1 MIKIILDKYRQLT
14 IGFLQVRPSKHFR
27 DQPKSS
33 IRKVSSLIKLETLSK
48 KKPPNRHSPERSQTQ
63 PKYLSI
69 LSIDKYLSIL
79 SIDKYLSISSYTS
92 WELSLISIYRTYTII
107 KNSTDIAKAATTMSV
122 FYFGFKKIQK
132 EQIFIHR
139 CQRTPNLGSFISYRI
154 SAVFFGLRIWQK
166 SYSTTSKVISKN
178 SFSKKLFH
186 YGGRQTVGIFVDS
199 IINF

>member
-33 IRKVSSLIKLETLSK
+33 IRRVSSLIKLETLSK

-69 LSIDKYLSIL
+69 LSIDKYLSI
-79 SIDKYLSISSYTS
+79 SSYTS

-107 KNSTDIAKAATTMSV
+107 KNLTDIAKAVTTMSV
-122 FYFGFKKIQK
+122 FYFGFKKNIKRTNFYTSLLAYSKFRQLYKLPYQCRIFWSQDLAK
-132 EQIFIHR
+132 E
-139 CQRTPNLGSFISYRI
+139 LLY
-154 SAVFFGLRIWQK
+154 
-166 SYSTTSKVISKN
+166 
-178 SFSKKLFH
+178 
-186 YGGRQTVGIFVDS
+186 
-199 IINF
+199 NFEGYI

>member
-33 IRKVSSLIKLETLSK
+33 IRKVSSLIKLEALSK

-63 PKYLSI
+63 P
-69 LSIDKYLSIL
+69 KYLSIL

-107 KNSTDIAKAATTMSV
+107 KNLTDIAKAVTTMSV
-122 FYFGFKKIQK
+122 FYFGFKKNIKRTNFYTSLLAYSKFRQLYKLPYQCRIFWSQDLAK
-132 EQIFIHR
+132 E
-139 CQRTPNLGSFISYRI
+139 LLY
-154 SAVFFGLRIWQK
+154 
-166 SYSTTSKVISKN
+166 
-178 SFSKKLFH
+178 
-186 YGGRQTVGIFVDS
+186 
-199 IINF
+199 NFEGYI

>member
-69 LSIDKYLSIL
+69 LSIDKYLSI
-79 SIDKYLSISSYTS
+79 SSYTS

-107 KNSTDIAKAATTMSV
+107 KNLTDIAKAVTTMSV
-122 FYFGFKKIQK
+122 FYFGFKKNIKRTNFYTSLLAYSKFRQLYKLPYQCRIFWSQDLAK
-132 EQIFIHR
+132 ELLYNFE
-139 CQRTPNLGSFISYRI
+139 G
-154 SAVFFGLRIWQK
+154 
-166 SYSTTSKVISKN
+166 YS
-178 SFSKKLFH
+178 
-186 YGGRQTVGIFVDS
+186 
-199 IINF
+199 

>member
-69 LSIDKYLSIL
+69 LSIDKYLSI
-79 SIDKYLSISSYTS
+79 SSYTS

-107 KNSTDIAKAATTMSV
+107 KNLTDIAKAVTTMSV
-122 FYFGFKKIQK
+122 FYFGFKKNIKRTNFYTSLLAYSKFRQLYKLPYQCRIFWSQDLAK
-132 EQIFIHR
+132 ELLYKFEGYI
-139 CQRTPNLGSFISYRI
+139 
-154 SAVFFGLRIWQK
+154 
-166 SYSTTSKVISKN
+166 
-178 SFSKKLFH
+178 
-186 YGGRQTVGIFVDS
+186 
-199 IINF
+199 

>member
-69 LSIDKYLSIL
+69 LSIDKYLSI
-79 SIDKYLSISSYTS
+79 SSYTS

-107 KNSTDIAKAATTMSV
+107 KNSTDVAKAVTTMSV
-122 FYFGFKKIQK
+122 FYFGFKKNIKRTNFYTSLLAYSKFRQLYKLPCQCRIFWSQDLAK
-132 EQIFIHR
+132 E
-139 CQRTPNLGSFISYRI
+139 LLY
-154 SAVFFGLRIWQK
+154 
-166 SYSTTSKVISKN
+166 
-178 SFSKKLFH
+178 
-186 YGGRQTVGIFVDS
+186 
-199 IINF
+199 NFEGYI

>member
-69 LSIDKYLSIL
+69 LSIDKYLSI
-79 SIDKYLSISSYTS
+79 SSYTS

-107 KNSTDIAKAATTMSV
+107 KNSTDVAKAVTTMSV
-122 FYFGFKKIQK
+122 FYFGFKKNIKGRNFYTSLLAYSKFRQLYKLPYQCRIFWSQDLAK
-132 EQIFIHR
+132 E
-139 CQRTPNLGSFISYRI
+139 LLY
-154 SAVFFGLRIWQK
+154 
-166 SYSTTSKVISKN
+166 
-178 SFSKKLFH
+178 
-186 YGGRQTVGIFVDS
+186 
-199 IINF
+199 NFEGYI

>member
-69 LSIDKYLSIL
+69 LSIDKYLSISL
-79 SIDKYLSISSYTS
+79 YTS

-107 KNSTDIAKAATTMSV
+107 KNLTDIAKAVTTMSV
-122 FYFGFKKIQK
+122 FYFGFKKNIKRTNFYTSLLAYSKFRQLYKLPYQCRIFWSQDLAK
-132 EQIFIHR
+132 E
-139 CQRTPNLGSFISYRI
+139 LLY
-154 SAVFFGLRIWQK
+154 
-166 SYSTTSKVISKN
+166 
-178 SFSKKLFH
+178 
-186 YGGRQTVGIFVDS
+186 
-199 IINF
+199 NFEGYI

>member
-69 LSIDKYLSIL
+69 LSIDKYLSISL
-79 SIDKYLSISSYTS
+79 YTS
-92 WELSLISIYRTYTII
+92 WELSLISIYGTYTII
-107 KNSTDIAKAATTMSV
+107 KNLTDIAKAVTTMSV
-122 FYFGFKKIQK
+122 FYFGFKKNIKRTNFYTSLLAYSKFRQLYKLPYQCRIFWSQDLAK
-132 EQIFIHR
+132 E
-139 CQRTPNLGSFISYRI
+139 LLY
-154 SAVFFGLRIWQK
+154 
-166 SYSTTSKVISKN
+166 
-178 SFSKKLFH
+178 
-186 YGGRQTVGIFVDS
+186 
-199 IINF
+199 NFEGYI

>member
-69 LSIDKYLSIL
+69 LSIDKYLSI
-79 SIDKYLSISSYTS
+79 SSYTS

-107 KNSTDIAKAATTMSV
+107 KNSTDVAKAVTTMSV
-122 FYFGFKKIQK
+122 FYFGFKKNIKRTNFYTSLLAYSKFRQLYKLPYQCRIFWSQDLAK
-132 EQIFIHR
+132 E
-139 CQRTPNLGSFISYRI
+139 LLY
-154 SAVFFGLRIWQK
+154 
-166 SYSTTSKVISKN
+166 
-178 SFSKKLFH
+178 
-186 YGGRQTVGIFVDS
+186 
-199 IINF
+199 NF

>member
-63 PKYLSI
+63 PKYS
-69 LSIDKYLSIL
+69 SIL

-107 KNSTDIAKAATTMSV
+107 KNSTDIAKAVTAMSA
-122 FYFGFKKIQK
+122 FYFGFKKNIKRRNFYTSLLAYSKFRQLYKLPYQCRIFWSQDLAK
-132 EQIFIHR
+132 E
-139 CQRTPNLGSFISYRI
+139 LLY
-154 SAVFFGLRIWQK
+154 
-166 SYSTTSKVISKN
+166 
-178 SFSKKLFH
+178 
-186 YGGRQTVGIFVDS
+186 
-199 IINF
+199 NFEGYI

>member
-69 LSIDKYLSIL
+69 LSIDKYLSI
-79 SIDKYLSISSYTS
+79 SSYTS

-107 KNSTDIAKAATTMSV
+107 KNLTDIAKAVTTMSV
-122 FYFGFKKIQK
+122 FYFGFKKNIKRTNFYTSLLAYSKFRQLYKLPCQCRIFWSQDLAK
-132 EQIFIHR
+132 E
-139 CQRTPNLGSFISYRI
+139 LLY
-154 SAVFFGLRIWQK
+154 
-166 SYSTTSKVISKN
+166 
-178 SFSKKLFH
+178 
-186 YGGRQTVGIFVDS
+186 
-199 IINF
+199 NFEGYI

>member
-107 KNSTDIAKAATTMSV
+107 KNLTDIAKAVTTMSV
-122 FYFGFKKIQK
+122 FYFGFKKNIKRTNFYTSLLAYSKFRQLYKLPCQCRIFWSQDLAK
-132 EQIFIHR
+132 E
-139 CQRTPNLGSFISYRI
+139 LLY
-154 SAVFFGLRIWQK
+154 
-166 SYSTTSKVISKN
+166 
-178 SFSKKLFH
+178 
-186 YGGRQTVGIFVDS
+186 
-199 IINF
+199 NFEGYI

>member
-14 IGFLQVRPSKHFR
+14 IAFLQLRPSKHFR

-69 LSIDKYLSIL
+69 LSIDKYLSI
-79 SIDKYLSISSYTS
+79 SSYTS

-107 KNSTDIAKAATTMSV
+107 KNSTDIAKAVTTMSA
-122 FYFGFKKIQK
+122 FYFGFKKKYKKKKFLYIAVSVLQIQAA
-132 EQIFIHR
+132 
-139 CQRTPNLGSFISYRI
+139 L
-154 SAVFFGLRIWQK
+154 
-166 SYSTTSKVISKN
+166 
-178 SFSKKLFH
+178 
-186 YGGRQTVGIFVDS
+186 
-199 IINF
+199 

>member
-69 LSIDKYLSIL
+69 LSIDKYLSI
-79 SIDKYLSISSYTS
+79 SSYTS

-107 KNSTDIAKAATTMSV
+107 KNLTDIAKAVTTMSV
-122 FYFGFKKIQK
+122 FYFGFKKNIKRTNFYTSLLAYSKFRQLYKLPYQCCIFWSQDLAK
-132 EQIFIHR
+132 E
-139 CQRTPNLGSFISYRI
+139 LLY
-154 SAVFFGLRIWQK
+154 
-166 SYSTTSKVISKN
+166 
-178 SFSKKLFH
+178 
-186 YGGRQTVGIFVDS
+186 
-199 IINF
+199 NFEGYI

>member
-48 KKPPNRHSPERSQTQ
+48 KKPPKRHSPERSQTQ
-63 PKYLSI
+63 P
-69 LSIDKYLSIL
+69 KYLSIL

-107 KNSTDIAKAATTMSV
+107 KNLTDIAKAVTTMSV
-122 FYFGFKKIQK
+122 FYFGFKKNIKRTNFYTSLLAYSKFRQLYKLPYQCRIFWSQDLAK
-132 EQIFIHR
+132 E
-139 CQRTPNLGSFISYRI
+139 LLY
-154 SAVFFGLRIWQK
+154 
-166 SYSTTSKVISKN
+166 
-178 SFSKKLFH
+178 
-186 YGGRQTVGIFVDS
+186 
-199 IINF
+199 NFEGYI

>member
-69 LSIDKYLSIL
+69 LSIDKYLSI
-79 SIDKYLSISSYTS
+79 SSYTS

-107 KNSTDIAKAATTMSV
+107 KNSTDVAKAVTTMSV
-122 FYFGFKKIQK
+122 FYFGFKKNIK
-132 EQIFIHR
+132 RRNFY
-139 CQRTPNLGSFISYRI
+139 TSLLAYSKLGSFISYRI

-178 SFSKKLFH
+178 SFSKKFFH

>member
-69 LSIDKYLSIL
+69 LSIDKYLSI
-79 SIDKYLSISSYTS
+79 SSYTS

-107 KNSTDIAKAATTMSV
+107 KNLTDIAKAVTTMSV
-122 FYFGFKKIQK
+122 FYFGFKKNIKRTNFYTSLLAYSKFRQLYKLPYQCRIFWSQDLAK
-132 EQIFIHR
+132 E
-139 CQRTPNLGSFISYRI
+139 LLY
-154 SAVFFGLRIWQK
+154 
-166 SYSTTSKVISKN
+166 
-178 SFSKKLFH
+178 
-186 YGGRQTVGIFVDS
+186 
-199 IINF
+199 NFEGYI

>member
-69 LSIDKYLSIL
+69 LSIDKYLSI
-79 SIDKYLSISSYTS
+79 SSYTS

-107 KNSTDIAKAATTMSV
+107 KNLTDIAKAVTTMSV
-122 FYFGFKKIQK
+122 FYFGFQK
-132 EQIFIHR
+132 NIKRTNFYTSLLAYSKFRQLYKLPYQCRIFWS
-139 CQRTPNLGSFISYRI
+139 QDLAKELLY
-154 SAVFFGLRIWQK
+154 
-166 SYSTTSKVISKN
+166 
-178 SFSKKLFH
+178 
-186 YGGRQTVGIFVDS
+186 
-199 IINF
+199 NFEGYI